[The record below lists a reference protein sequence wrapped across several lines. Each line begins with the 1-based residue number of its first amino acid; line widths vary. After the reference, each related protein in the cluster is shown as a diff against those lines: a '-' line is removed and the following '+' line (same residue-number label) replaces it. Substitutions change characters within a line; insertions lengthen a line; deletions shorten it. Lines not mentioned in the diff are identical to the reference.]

1 MSRFDLRL
9 LLDPPRY
16 PADRYAPLADRIK
29 RLFATTQGDVVFM
42 QAEAILALEAVATSI
57 ARPGLAAV
65 NVVTSP
71 YGVWFGTWLARR
83 GVTVHQVNAAAGQP
97 VEVDAV
103 AACLAGLPHVDIVA
117 AVHAESS
124 NGALNPLGALA
135 ALARSREALFVV
147 DAVASVGGHPIDFD
161 KHDIDIAVIGAQ
173 KGLAGPAGVS
183 AVAVSARAWA
193 HIDALPDFAPSSLS
207 LAELKRNWLDRGRLA
222 LPGTPPA
229 LEFWALD
236 AALDRIEA
244 EGIEQVIA
252 RHGQAARAT
261 RAGLRALGVEPWI
274 AEDDAASALVTS
286 APAPEGIHANTL
298 IADAAKLGVELLPG
312 FGEIEGRIVRLDHT
326 GLHASFEMVLANVTA
341 FGAVLERRGV
351 SVDIGAA
358 VHAVKDAYAAGT

>member
-1 MSRFDLRL
+1 MSRFDLHL

-29 RLFATTQGDVVFM
+29 RLFATTRGDVVFV

-57 ARPGLAAV
+57 ARPGLVAV

-71 YGVWFGTWLARR
+71 YGAWFGAWLAR
-83 GVTVHQVNAAAGQP
+83 GGATVHQVNAAPGQP
-97 VEVDAV
+97 IEAAAV
-103 AACLAGLPHVDIVA
+103 SACLDRLPQVDLVA

-135 ALARSREALFVV
+135 ALARSRQALFVV

-161 KHDIDIAVIGAQ
+161 EHDIDIAVIGAQ
-173 KGLAGPAGVS
+173 KALAGPAGVS

-193 HIDALPDFAPSSLS
+193 HIDAQPDFAPSSLS

-236 AALDRIEA
+236 AALDRVEA
-244 EGIEQVIA
+244 EGIELVIA
-252 RHGQAARAT
+252 RHRQAAQAS

-274 AEDDAASALVTS
+274 AADEAASALVTS
-286 APAPEGIHANTL
+286 VRAPEGIHANVL

-326 GLHASFEMVLANVTA
+326 GLRASFDAVLANVTA
-341 FGAVLERRGV
+341 FGAVLERREV
-351 SVDIGAA
+351 KVDIGAA
-358 VHAVKDAYAAGT
+358 VRAVRDVYAI